1 MSARQAMPQASMTD
15 AVVLVTGGASGI
27 GRAIVD
33 AVVAAGGRAIV
44 WDVDA
49 AGLSTCAG
57 AHGAR
62 VTLARVDVA
71 DAGAV
76 AAAMADLTPDWA
88 PTHLVNNA
96 GIIGRRMRLSEM
108 DPAEI
113 DRVLAVNLKS
123 VLYGTRAFLERR
135 RPHPGAAIVNLSSI
149 AARTGGMPGN
159 ALYATTKGA
168 VASLTIAAAKELAP
182 EVRVNALAPGV
193 IDTPIQD
200 DVFGGDRGRVAE
212 IARAIPL
219 QRPGTA
225 AEVAEAAL
233 WLLSPAA
240 AYVTGTVLDIAG
252 GR

>member
-1 MSARQAMPQASMTD
+1 MTD

-33 AVVAAGGRAIV
+33 AVLAAGGRAIV
-44 WDVDA
+44 WDIDA
-49 AGLSTCAG
+49 AGLSACAA

-62 VTLARVDVA
+62 VHPARVDVA
-71 DAGAV
+71 EAGAV
-76 AAAMADLTPDWA
+76 TTAMAELPPDWA

-96 GIIGRRMRLSEM
+96 GIIGRRMRLAEM
-108 DPAEI
+108 DPADI

-123 VLYGTRAFLERR
+123 ALYATRAFLDRR

-168 VASLTIAAAKELAP
+168 IASLTVAAAKELAP
-182 EVRVNALAPGV
+182 DVRVNALAPGV

-200 DVFGGDRGRVAE
+200 GVFGGDRGRIAE

-219 QRPGTA
+219 QRPGAA

-233 WLLSPAA
+233 WLLSPASS
-240 AYVTGTVLDIAG
+240 YVTGTVLDVAG